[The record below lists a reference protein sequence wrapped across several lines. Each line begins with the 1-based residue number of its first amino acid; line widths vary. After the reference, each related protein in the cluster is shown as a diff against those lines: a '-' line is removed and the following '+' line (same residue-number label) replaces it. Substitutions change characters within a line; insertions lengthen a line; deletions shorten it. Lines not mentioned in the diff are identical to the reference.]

1 MFVLFSTN
9 PYHGHFDPMKPLAQ
23 ALEAAGHRVAVA
35 STAGFASEL
44 ERAGFQAFPSGIVPT
59 EAWPWEE
66 PVTRAKARD
75 LISIARRVAA
85 PDLIVREMTDFGAV
99 VAAEALRTPHVT
111 MVGGL
116 SFFDVA
122 WWRQLVGPDAD
133 RVRARYGLA
142 PDPGL
147 RHLYQHVCIDTTPRW
162 FQTVPPYRWP
172 AHRFYRVVLDPHP
185 VRAWNRSARQGTVPL
200 VYVTL
205 GTIFNQRPRL
215 LRTIL
220 QGLAI
225 SAVDVLCTVG
235 NDMDPQQLF
244 PDGGPANIVIKRYVP
259 QDLVL
264 PHCAAIVTHGGFST
278 LTGALR
284 HAVPPLVIPL
294 EADHLLNARR
304 CVHLGIG
311 RTLSASG
318 LTPAAVRAGV
328 ETLIGDPAYRSH
340 LQALRWTDR
349 AVPKIQRAVFLLE
362 ELANRGKVDDTDR
375 RPAAELANRRLTILC
390 RHAAQPSAG
399 AAVTAA
405 HPPESPHRVPATR
418 RR

>member
-23 ALEAAGHRVAVA
+23 ALEAAGHRVGVA

-44 ERAGFQAFPSGIVPT
+44 ERAGFQAFPSGIEPT
-59 EAWPWEE
+59 TAWPWEE

-75 LISIARRVAA
+75 LIGIAMRVAV

-99 VAAEALRTPHVT
+99 VAAEALRIPHVT

-133 RVRARYGLA
+133 RVRASYGLA

-147 RHLYQHVCIDTTPRW
+147 RHIHQHVCIDTTPRW
-162 FQTVPPYRWP
+162 FQTGPPYRWP
-172 AHRFYRVVLDPHP
+172 THRFYRVALDPHP

-205 GTIFNQRPRL
+205 GTIFNQRTRL

-220 QGLAI
+220 QGLAS

-244 PDGGPANIVIKRYVP
+244 PGGGPANIVIERYVP

-264 PHCAAIVTHGGFST
+264 PRCAAIVTHGGFST

-294 EADHLLNARR
+294 GADHSLNARR

-311 RTLSASG
+311 RTLSASR
-318 LTPAAVRAGV
+318 LTPTAVRVGV
-328 ETLIGDPAYRSH
+328 ETLIGDPAYRLH
-340 LQALRWTDR
+340 LQALRWTER

-362 ELANRGKVDDTDR
+362 ELANRGKADDTDP
-375 RPAAELANRRLTILC
+375 RPAAELVNRTP
-390 RHAAQPSAG
+390 H
-399 AAVTAA
+399 
-405 HPPESPHRVPATR
+405 HRV
-418 RR
+418 